1 VTDSPDTWTLTV
13 YVDGVPSELP
23 FTAEKDARDEA
34 QRLEREGWADGIPDS
49 LRAPDGSI
57 VWHRPHDAA
66 G

>member
-1 VTDSPDTWTLTV
+1 VNESSGTWTLTV
-13 YVDGVPSELP
+13 YVDGVQHDLP
-23 FTAEKDARDEA
+23 FAGESEARAEA
-34 QRLEREGWADGIPDS
+34 QRLEREGWADGIPDT

>member
-1 VTDSPDTWTLTV
+1 MNDSTGTWTLMV
-13 YVDGVPSELP
+13 YVDGAQRDLSFATES
-23 FTAEKDARDEA
+23 DARDEA
-34 QRLEREGWADGIPDS
+34 QRLERAGWVHGIPDT

>member
-1 VTDSPDTWTLTV
+1 VNESSGTWTLTV
-13 YVDGVPSELP
+13 YVDGAQRDIP
-23 FTAEKDARDEA
+23 FTAESDAREEA
-34 QRLEREGWADGIPDS
+34 QRLERDGWGHGIPDT